1 MRKLDKEKIGGYL
14 FWIFLV
20 AKLIVLL
27 SFPAIKEFKNLFIP
41 FVEYANMNGLTKAY
55 THFFN
60 SSEINIF
67 PYSRGMYI
75 GISLYSFL
83 FANFFGNGFEIILIR
98 LALLTYDVMLFKILV
113 NLVKNKRKVI
123 LYYWC
128 SPILLYINYIYTQLD
143 VVPVTFLFL
152 SILLLMKNKIKSSYL
167 VLGLSVA
174 AKVNGL
180 VVLPFY
186 LFYLYRKNIKIKD
199 LMLYSILPFIAYII
213 LNIDLVQNSEFI
225 KMVLLNSQQASVFSM
240 KIGFNNNSFYIV
252 PIIYITLLL
261 VAVKFKFYTQDLF
274 MIFLCFS
281 FLVLTSLGI
290 NNAGWYYWVIP
301 FLAYFY
307 AKSKNFSKEIYL
319 SFNIFYFLF
328 FLSRNIEAT
337 IVENLFFTFFQ
348 FTLYANAYII
358 YIYVVK
364 NIIKCKLK
372 YIPFL
377 IGVGGDSGVGKTT
390 FTQLLEE
397 LFSKDDVL
405 TIKGDDMHR
414 WERGDKNWEKLTH
427 LSPKANMLYQNYKHL
442 EELKMQK
449 SIERQHYDH
458 STGKFTD
465 KILMKSKR
473 IVIFEGLHPFYI
485 KKNRQ
490 LYDLKIYVKPEEKLR
505 LHWKITRD
513 MEKRGYTKEKVLQQL
528 EQREE
533 DSKKYIASQEKY
545 SDLTISYY
553 NVNDFQ
559 EIGNNKENIKL
570 GLAIKLDN
578 TLDLDFIIDEL
589 LEKTEIKI
597 EHFYD
602 EDFQVLKFEGEVE
615 KHILKNIFS
624 NNYSEIEEVFSNHLD
639 IKNGYEGILQ
649 LIIVNFIFEFN
660 LKGDN

>member
-1 MRKLDKEKIGGYL
+1 MMKLDKEKIGNCL
-14 FWIFLV
+14 FWIFLIV
-20 AKLIVLL
+20 KIMVLL
-27 SFPAIKEFKNLFIP
+27 SFPAIKEFKILFVP
-41 FVEYANMNGLTKAY
+41 FVDYANMNGLLEAY
-55 THFFN
+55 THFFK
-60 SSEINIF
+60 SGEMNIF
-67 PYSRGMYI
+67 PYSRVMYV

-83 FANFFGNGFEIILIR
+83 FSKFFGNGFEIILIR
-98 LALLTYDVMLFKILV
+98 FALLTFDVILFKVLV
-113 NLVKNKRKVI
+113 NLVKNRRKVI

-152 SILLLMKNKIKSSYL
+152 SILFLMKNRIKSSYL
-167 VLGLSVA
+167 ILGLSVA
-174 AKVNGL
+174 AKANSL

-186 LFYLYRKNIKIKD
+186 LFYLYRKNIRIKD
-199 LMLYSILPFIAYII
+199 LILYSMLPFILYII
-213 LNIDLVQNSEFI
+213 INIDLVQNSEFI
-225 KMVLLNSQQASVFSM
+225 KMVLLNSQQASVFNM

-261 VAVKFKFYTQDLF
+261 VALKFKFYSQDLF

-307 AKSKNFSKEIYL
+307 SKNKNFSKEIYL

-328 FLSRNIEAT
+328 FLSRNIGST
-337 IVENLFFTFFQ
+337 IVENLFFTLFQ

-358 YIYVVK
+358 YTYGVK

-397 LFSKDDVL
+397 LFPKDEVL

-473 IVIFEGLHPFYI
+473 IIIFEGLHPFYL

-490 LYDLKIYVKPEEKLR
+490 LYDLKIHVKPEEKLR

-513 MEKRGYTKEKVLQQL
+513 TEKRGYTKEKVLEQL
-528 EQREE
+528 AQREE
-533 DSKKYIASQEKY
+533 DSKKYIDSQEKY
-545 SDLTISYY
+545 SDLTLSYY
-553 NVNDFQ
+553 N
-559 EIGNNKENIKL
+559 INNFKNVGDNTENIEL

-578 TLDLDFIIDEL
+578 TLDLDFLTNEL
-589 LEKTEIKI
+589 LEKSDMKI
-597 EHFYD
+597 EHLYD
-602 EDFQVLKFEGEVE
+602 EDYQVLKFEGEAD
-615 KHILKNIFS
+615 KDILKNIF
-624 NNYSEIEEVFSNHLD
+624 NGKYSEIEEVFSNHLD

-649 LIIVNFIFEFN
+649 LIIINFIFEFN
-660 LKGDN
+660 LKEEK